1 MDLDHGMGPQ
11 PFSGHRPISHKGL
24 AIATGALMA
33 LLILGAGVAFWNAL
47 QMRRDDAWIAHTD
60 EVLDALEGVIST
72 MKDAETGQRGYLIT
86 GEDGYL
92 EPYNAAVATIQDKVQ
107 RLQRLAADNPGQQD
121 RVRLMEEQIAAKL
134 QELQRTV
141 ALRKKDPEAARQIVS
156 TGQGQKLMDAIRAQ
170 VQAMQGEERNLLTVR
185 EQRSRQSYR
194 VTVLT
199 ILFSLASGLGMVATL
214 VYLVQHQRAERK
226 QAERWQA
233 RLAAI
238 VESSGDAILSK
249 DLDGVIQTWNAGARR
264 LFGYEA
270 EEVIGRS
277 VTLLLPPERL
287 QEESQIL
294 ARVRSGRRVEHMETV
309 RVAKDG
315 KRIDISWTVSPV
327 KDRKGRI
334 IGASTIARDITDF
347 KRKEME
353 LQAAKEA
360 AEAASVAKSQFLANM
375 SHELRTPM
383 NAIVGMTDLALGED
397 LSATL
402 RDYLQTV
409 KQSAD
414 GLLELV
420 NEILDLSR
428 IEAGG
433 LQLEVL
439 PFDLAKT
446 VEQVVKT
453 LGVRACEK
461 GLELVCDLGNVPAQ
475 VVGDPLRLRQVL
487 LNLVGNA
494 VKFTCKGTV
503 VVQRGRGSRGSGERR
518 RAVHRGRHGPRHRPS
533 GPRTDLC
540 AVYSGRRLDHAPIR
554 RDRPGTGHHPPP
566 GRSHGRADLGR
577 ERAGQGEHLPLHGT
591 LGSAKRRRR
600 RTGAARRRPGSPPR
614 LAGPRC
620 CRISRYQSRPCGD
633 AAAVVDEA
641 GNGRGRA
648 GRPGKDLPGGQR
660 GAELPFHPGRRHA
673 ARDRRIHVDRVA
685 AKRRRAGRSG
695 HPDALRIGTPYS
707 STALPGTRRA
717 EPGEAHLPVH
727 LVRRNRRGVGH
738 PRTRHENRR
747 LGPDNRVR
755 GTAAVVARPAG
766 RGYACE
772 PEVVHLYSQ
781 QARACRASGPRRA
794 AGFGSPQ
801 PARVRRGAH
810 GRADAGHGRT
820 RGDSAIRGLADP
832 KKARVPII
840 ALTAHALTGDADR
853 CLGAGMDGYIS
864 KPIDRE
870 EMIERVERLAGN
882 PGKAGMNGLSALL

>member
-1 MDLDHGMGPQ
+1 MRKEAVMDLDHGMVPQ
-11 PFSGHRPISHKGL
+11 PLAGRRPISHKGL
-24 AIATGALMA
+24 AIGTGALMA
-33 LLILGAGVAFWNAL
+33 LLILGAGLAYWNAL

-107 RLQRLAADNPGQQD
+107 RLQRLTADNPRQQD
-121 RVRLMEEQIAAKL
+121 HVRLMEEQISGKL

-170 VQAMQGEERNLLTVR
+170 IQAMQGEERNLLAVR

-199 ILFSLASGLGMVATL
+199 ILFSLASGLGLVATL
-214 VYLVQHQRAERK
+214 VYLVQRRRAERK

-249 DLDGVIQTWNAGARR
+249 DLDGVIQTWNTGARR

-270 EEVIGRS
+270 EDVIGRP

-294 ARVRSGRRVEHMETV
+294 ARVRSGQPVENMETV
-309 RVAKDG
+309 RVTKDG
-315 KRIDISWTVSPV
+315 KRIDISLTVSPV
-327 KDRKGRI
+327 KDRNGRI
-334 IGASTIARDITDF
+334 IGASKIARDITDR
-347 KRKEME
+347 KRLEAE
-353 LQAAKEA
+353 LKAAKEA
-360 AEAASVAKSQFLANM
+360 AEAANAAKSQFLANM

-433 LQLEVL
+433 LQLEAL
-439 PFDLAKT
+439 PFDLVKT

-503 VVQRGRGSRGSGERR
+503 VVSAAVEAAEAENVVVRFAVADTGLGIAPADQERIF
-518 RAVHRGRHGPRHRPS
+518 
-533 GPRTDLC
+533 
-540 AVYSGRRLDHAPIR
+540 APFTQADASTTR
-554 RDRPGTGHHPPP
+554 QFGGTGLGLAITCRLVDRMGGRIWVESAP
-566 GRSHGRADLGR
+566 GKGSIFRFTARLGLQNAAEEELGLPVVGPEALRDLPVLVVAEYPVTSRVLVEMLRRWSMKPETAEDVPAALVKTYQAASEGRNFRFILADAMLPGIDGFTLTEWLRKDAKLAGQVILMFSASERLTQARRCQELGALSLEKPISQSALFDVIAEALGIQEQATRTAGSARTTASATPSRSLRVLLAEDTPANQKLFTYILSKRGHAVQVAHDGQQALEALGR
-577 ERAGQGEHLPLHGT
+577 QEF
-591 LGSAKRRRR
+591 
-600 RTGAARRRPGSPPR
+600 
-614 LAGPRC
+614 
-620 CRISRYQSRPCGD
+620 D
-633 AAAVVDEA
+633 VVLMDVQMPVMD
-641 GNGRGRA
+641 G
-648 GRPGKDLPGGQR
+648 
-660 GAELPFHPGRRHA
+660 F
-673 ARDRRIHVDRVA
+673 VA
-685 AKRRRAGRSG
+685 
-695 HPDALRIGTPYS
+695 
-707 STALPGTRRA
+707 TR
-717 EPGEAHLPVH
+717 
-727 LVRRNRRGVGH
+727 
-738 PRTRHENRR
+738 
-747 LGPDNRVR
+747 
-755 GTAAVVARPAG
+755 
-766 RGYACE
+766 
-772 PEVVHLYSQ
+772 
-781 QARACRASGPRRA
+781 
-794 AGFGSPQ
+794 
-801 PARVRRGAH
+801 
-810 GRADAGHGRT
+810 
-820 RGDSAIRGLADP
+820 AIRGLADP

-870 EMIERVERLAGN
+870 EMIERVEQFAAAIPERQA
-882 PGKAGMNGLSALL
+882 